1 MKAIQVSQVGGPE
14 ALQYVDVPTPRP
26 KPNEAL
32 VKIHAAG
39 LNFVD
44 VYYRE
49 GRYPA
54 QTPFIPGSEMAGEV
68 REVGSEVKQFRPG
81 DRVAQTNV
89 MGSYAE
95 YQAVPAEKL
104 VKIPDGTTYEQAAA
118 IMLQGATVHYLV
130 RSTFPL
136 KSTDTLL
143 LHAAAGGVGL
153 LLTQFA
159 KKIGARVIGTVSTE
173 EKAKLARDAGVD
185 EIVLYSQQDF
195 VAEVKRLTGGKG
207 VDVVYDGVGKTT
219 FEGSLQCLRPR
230 GYMVLFGG
238 ASGAVPP
245 FDPIRLTQLG
255 SLFLT
260 RPSLGHYIVTREE
273 LDWRMNE
280 VFQLVIAGDLKI
292 HIGAKYKLRDAAQ
305 AHRDL
310 EGRKTVGKVLF
321 IP

>member
-14 ALQYVDVPTPRP
+14 ALQYVDVPTPQP

-32 VKIHAAG
+32 VKIQAAG

-68 REVGSEVKQFRPG
+68 TEVGSEVKGFKPG

-104 VKIPDGTTYEQAAA
+104 VKIPDGITYEQAAA

-173 EKAKLARDAGVD
+173 EKARFARDAGVD
-185 EIVLYSQQDF
+185 EIILYSKQDF

-219 FEGSLQCLRPR
+219 FEGSLQSLRPR

-260 RPSLGHYIVTREE
+260 RPSLGHYIATREE
-273 LDWRMNE
+273 LEWRMNE
-280 VFQLVIAGDLKI
+280 VFQLVTAGDLKV
-292 HIGAKYKLRDAAQ
+292 HIGAKYKLSDAAQ

-310 EGRKTVGKVLF
+310 EGRKTVGKVLL